1 MELRKCEC
9 GGNPELKDQD
19 HFLFGV
25 SWFVACNDCLRST
38 ECVNLAHEA
47 IQAWNE
53 GKVE

>member
-9 GGNPELKDQD
+9 GGEGSLEDSSGVEL
-19 HFLFGV
+19 F
-25 SWFVACNDCLRST
+25 WFVGCFDCLRST
-38 ECVNLAHEA
+38 ETFTRQDEA